1 VGQRRR
7 FRTWNPPPDRKRNE
21 AGAVRSLSEDELF
34 TGWWTE
40 GSTPFRRSRTGTVK
54 RIVYL
59 SQTGDRTFM
68 EWWCEQIK
76 EHGFDCVLVER
87 EKGDFELAGS
97 LASAW
102 IFHVRIVEPRKE
114 KLPLHKRKVH
124 NEAMRVLPRQIG
136 RGFGEKIRSQ
146 FK

>member
-1 VGQRRR
+1 
-7 FRTWNPPPDRKRNE
+7 
-21 AGAVRSLSEDELF
+21 
-34 TGWWTE
+34 
-40 GSTPFRRSRTGTVK
+40 VK